1 MQLFDIIYTVPYEGE
16 CTIHDCL
23 VEEVL
28 AWIQSSPPDYT
39 EYARL
44 VPTGQIWYDSWN
56 FVHTFGKA

>member
-1 MQLFDIIYTVPYEGE
+1 MMQLFDIIYTVPYEGE

-39 EYARL
+39 EYARI
-44 VPTGQIWYDSWN
+44 VPTG
-56 FVHTFGKA
+56 